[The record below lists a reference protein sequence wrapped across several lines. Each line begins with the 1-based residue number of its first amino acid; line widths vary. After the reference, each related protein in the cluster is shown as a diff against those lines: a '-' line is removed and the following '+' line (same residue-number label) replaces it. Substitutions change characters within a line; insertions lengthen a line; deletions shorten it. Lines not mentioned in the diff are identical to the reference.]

1 MKQHFLA
8 LTLCYS
14 WACHHPHQSRMS
26 RLSRDRIMRATL
38 EPFVLLLSWLRVR
51 IVTFHR
57 HQIAYAGIIHFHE
70 SGRAYRFHATLR
82 SHLPLLLVGAIRL
95 RFPVHLVDG

>member
-1 MKQHFLA
+1 
-8 LTLCYS
+8 
-14 WACHHPHQSRMS
+14 MS

-95 RFPVHLVDG
+95 RFPVHLVDWKRIELYWRLPGLFPYQPCVSP